1 MRLTDEHIESALR
14 EIRLALLE
22 ADVNFQVVKAFIDR
36 VRDKATDQTVL
47 KSLTPVQQV
56 VKIVRDELLA
66 LFGDAQG
73 GLTKDAPTPRVVLLL
88 GLQGS
93 GKTTTSG
100 KLGRWLKKQ
109 GKHPLMVST
118 DVRRPA
124 AIQQLAVVGE
134 QAEVKV
140 FAPETMDPVARASG
154 ALAEAK
160 AKGFD
165 TVIVDTAG
173 RLHIDDELMDELQA
187 IKEAVRPS
195 DLLYVADSMTG
206 QDAIKSA
213 GEFNRRVGV
222 TGVVLTKLDGDARG
236 GAALSVVSV
245 VGVPVAF
252 IGSGETLED
261 LELFHPDRIVSRMLG
276 MGDVLSLIEKAEQAL
291 DEGEAEKLEEKL
303 RKNQFTLDDFKSQLK
318 TIRRMGPLES
328 VLGMIPGMG
337 QMKEL
342 AQNKPDEKQL
352 GRVEAIISSMTA
364 EERRNDSIIN
374 GSPPQ
379 ADCRGQRHF
388 RRGREPAAEAVH
400 RDAASAQDDRTGWGS
415 GHARHEKHAGHEE
428 HAADGAGHAGFCAG
442 RHGEEAEK
450 GRALGAHEVTVG
462 FGLSILRLWAQPRAQ
477 RSKAERLRP
486 KTRRPETEML
496 VIRMR
501 RVGTTKKPYFRVVVT
516 EAKSARESSFV
527 ENVGTYNPRSKPAKV
542 EIDKERLQHWLK
554 KGAQPS
560 DSVRTLIKK
569 HLTRDLSAPV
579 AAPAGADARHSD
591 VGRGG
596 QHARERPGQ
605 SCARRRRGR
614 GACAGRQAGLGEG
627 PRVVAPRHDGAGV
640 EDRTGRHGQDHRASG
655 ADGGG
660 AANAGRGY
668 RRASWCSRAVGY
680 TGLTEFPS
688 PKAQRPVTPNCP
700 TPNLGVLGDWELGV
714 IGGWGLGVGS

>member
-1 MRLTDEHIESALR
+1 LFESLSTRIQGAFTALRGEVRLTDEHIESALR

-56 VKIVRDELLA
+56 VKIVRDEMLA
-66 LFGDAQG
+66 LFGEAEG
-73 GLTKDAPTPRVVLLL
+73 GLKKDAPTPRVVLLL

-109 GKHPLMVST
+109 GRHPLMVST

-124 AIQQLAVVGE
+124 AIQQLSVVGE
-134 QAEVKV
+134 KADVKV
-140 FAPETMDPVARASG
+140 YAPETMDPVARASG

-165 TVIVDTAG
+165 TIIVDTAG

-187 IKEAVRPS
+187 IKDAVRPS

-252 IGSGETLED
+252 IGSGETLDD

-303 RKNQFTLDDFKSQLK
+303 RKNQFTLDDFKKQLK

-352 GRVEAIISSMTA
+352 GRVEAIISSMTP
-364 EERRNDSIIN
+364 EERSNDSIIN
-374 GSPPQ
+374 GS
-379 ADCRGQRHF
+379 
-388 RRGREPAAEAVH
+388 RRKRIAA
-400 RDAASAQDDRTGWGS
+400 GS
-415 GHARHEKHAGHEE
+415 GTSVE
-428 HAADGAGHAGFCAG
+428 D
-442 RHGEEAEK
+442 
-450 GRALGAHEVTVG
+450 VN
-462 FGLSILRLWAQPRAQ
+462 RLLKQF
-477 RSKAERLRP
+477 
-486 KTRRPETEML
+486 TE
-496 VIRMR
+496 MR
-501 RVGTTKKPYFRVVVT
+501 RV
-516 EAKSARESSFV
+516 
-527 ENVGTYNPRSKPAKV
+527 
-542 EIDKERLQHWLK
+542 LK
-554 KGAQPS
+554 M
-560 DSVRTLIKK
+560 I
-569 HLTRDLSAPV
+569 
-579 AAPAGADARHSD
+579 
-591 VGRGG
+591 G
-596 QHARERPGQ
+596 Q
-605 SCARRRRGR
+605 
-614 GACAGRQAGLGEG
+614 
-627 PRVVAPRHDGAGV
+627 
-640 EDRTGRHGQDHRASG
+640 
-655 ADGGG
+655 GG
-660 AANAGRGY
+660 AAAMRGMKNMPQVA
-668 RRASWCSRAVGY
+668 RGTQGFAPGG
-680 TGLTEFPS
+680 TG
-688 PKAQRPVTPNCP
+688 KKRKK
-700 TPNLGVLGDWELGV
+700 
-714 IGGWGLGVGS
+714 GGPWGLMKSR